1 MDRLESRIKEF
12 LQSQDTASID
22 ELERHLQMATPAKR
36 RILVR
41 MLEKLVVAGTLRYL
55 SGGALYALV
64 PCFVAG
70 TAKRPAASSATTGT
84 WDTPNPAKIKRKEEL
99 PAFSNRRPNHV
110 GGAALMAPLYPYQQ
124 EQYPQQQEHVE
135 TISVHEAKPSPAQ
148 QGPAPGV
155 HNGKKGPVQQQQY
168 QQLHQQSGIGG
179 GGDTAQSTALPFMEK
194 LADVAPL
201 EEQFDTSYGDD
212 GAAEKVREQQQ
223 HLEQQLEEEEEQQ
236 QEEQRD
242 DQLMPQE
249 EDAEAG
255 AGVGSGPA
263 EPAPAACDEH
273 TLRYLLLLK
282 YKGRAADSAGAA
294 QLALAELETLMLKN
308 HVSALMEFSQC
319 RLLDCSFRI
328 VNHSGPSHKPSFV
341 FQATVGGHSFAEA
354 EGSSKKSAKTAAAT
368 VALHTLLKA
377 AQSMQGMVRVPACV
391 RPPCVCASTLCQPCV
406 CVCVST
412 LCLCVSTLCVRQ
424 LCVHPV
430 CVCVCIYIHPVC
442 VYTVSALCLCINP
455 VNCVCPQQS
464 PAPASTSSGG
474 GAAAAA
480 TAGGGSAAAVTGG
493 ESCSPSAPLAKNPVS
508 AVMEYAQSLGLACSL
523 VVVGQEGPPHAP
535 RFTVRVEVGTE
546 VFPAFTGGSKKQ
558 ARFGAA
564 EAAIRVL
571 AGRPLTQQPPFS
583 DTCNPWPVSVR
594 GNTTPGAG
602 RHYNRWWVTLH
613 PVAFSV
619 PDRTFHDE
627 VAEMSTATLD
637 AIAEESR
644 SQLVGRKVMA
654 AIVMTR
660 GPAEVESDGP
670 APGSMD
676 SALVVS
682 LGVGNRCVKGEELSL
697 KGETVN
703 DSHAEIIARRGFIRF
718 LYSQLMLHDP
728 SDPDQSIFCE
738 FDGKLAVRNDVQF
751 HLYISTAPCGDGAIF
766 DKTASEPADGGG
778 SSGGPHR
785 PLFDNARQGKLRTKI
800 ENGEGTIPVESSD
813 VVPTWDGIQRGERLR
828 TMSCSDK
835 ILRWNVLG
843 LQGALLAH
851 FLHPVYLSSIT
862 LGFLYSHGHLSRA
875 VCCRLDKRGPGEA
888 EEDSLWG
895 QQLPPAYRLNHPTLG
910 RVSRYDSG
918 RQTGKT
924 KETSLTWNAEGQP
937 EEVLDGTHGKIN
949 NATGSQAVSR
959 ISKARL
965 FQLFHAACHHLGQ
978 PELVSLDTYAQAK
991 RASLHYQEAK
1001 GLLLRRLET
1010 LGYGRWICKP
1020 QEEKNFRIET
1030 EGVHP

>member
-1 MDRLESRIKEF
+1 PPLPPPT
-12 LQSQDTASID
+12 QP
-22 ELERHLQMATPAKR
+22 HPPHPAPPHPAPPHPPPQP
-36 RILVR
+36 LPPHPAPPHPP
-41 MLEKLVVAGTLRYL
+41 LPTQPLPTL
-55 SGGALYALV
+55 
-64 PCFVAG
+64 
-70 TAKRPAASSATTGT
+70 
-84 WDTPNPAKIKRKEEL
+84 
-99 PAFSNRRPNHV
+99 
-110 GGAALMAPLYPYQQ
+110 
-124 EQYPQQQEHVE
+124 
-135 TISVHEAKPSPAQ
+135 PSPPSPTPPIF
-148 QGPAPGV
+148 GCTTDG
-155 HNGKKGPVQQQQY
+155 HNNP
-168 QQLHQQSGIGG
+168 LWAGG
-179 GGDTAQSTALPFMEK
+179 SRWFLP
-194 LADVAPL
+194 
-201 EEQFDTSYGDD
+201 
-212 GAAEKVREQQQ
+212 
-223 HLEQQLEEEEEQQ
+223 

-242 DQLMPQE
+242 DQLMPQEE

-377 AQSMQGMVRVPACV
+377 AQSMQGM
-391 RPPCVCASTLCQPCV
+391 
-406 CVCVST
+406 
-412 LCLCVSTLCVRQ
+412 
-424 LCVHPV
+424 
-430 CVCVCIYIHPVC
+430 
-442 VYTVSALCLCINP
+442 
-455 VNCVCPQQS
+455 PQQS

-594 GNTTPGAG
+594 GNTTPVSVRRELSWGAITATRPCLLHHRSGSSIAGAFHGAAASFFLLGNG
-602 RHYNRWWVTLH
+602 RPPPRRFAPPLCRQSRRPSADSAALH
-613 PVAFSV
+613 MATVSGYHLDPPRFAHVPRQAFSV

>member
-155 HNGKKGPVQQQQY
+155 HNGKKGPVQQQH
-168 QQLHQQSGIGG
+168 QQLHQQSGIGS
-179 GGDTAQSTALPFMEK
+179 DTAQSTALPFMEN
-194 LADVAPL
+194 LVNVAPL

-236 QEEQRD
+236 QQEEQRD

-249 EDAEAG
+249 EEDSEAG

-263 EPAPAACDEH
+263 EPAPATCDEH

-377 AQSMQGMVRVPACV
+377 AQSMQGMDPGGDGNGLAWPHPCLPHAPA
-391 RPPCVCASTLCQPCV
+391 QP
-406 CVCVST
+406 
-412 LCLCVSTLCVRQ
+412 Q
-424 LCVHPV
+424 
-430 CVCVCIYIHPVC
+430 
-442 VYTVSALCLCINP
+442 
-455 VNCVCPQQS
+455 PQQL
-464 PAPASTSSGG
+464 PAPASSSSGG

-583 DTCNPWPVSVR
+583 DTCNPWP
-594 GNTTPGAG
+594 
-602 RHYNRWWVTLH
+602 
-613 PVAFSV
+613 AFSV

-660 GPAEVESDGP
+660 GPAEVEGDGP

-751 HLYISTAPCGDGAIF
+751 HLYISTAPGGDGAIF

-813 VVPTWDGIQRGERLR
+813 VMPTWDGIQRGERLR